1 MRLIHRNASTLENSG
16 DELTLWERPNDRGS
30 AIDDG
35 VRYASDAELIR
46 EPRELIRLDADGPYL
61 RRRQRHPVGQAHG
74 PGTVRSSRRGEDQD
88 LGGLGQSCQRSETLV
103 TQAMICSRD
112 SLDGFDQCR
121 ELGSGC
127 QTLKPD
133 ARRSS
138 LPLVGRVGEEGVGGS
153 QRDRGDVVNPIGAR
167 ALRVASDI
175 DLLQRDLLRRGV
187 SQ

>member
-74 PGTVRSSRRGEDQD
+74 PGTVRSSRRGEDHD
-88 LGGLGQSCQRSETLV
+88 LGRLGQLRQCSEALV
-103 TQAMICSRD
+103 TQAMIRPGD
-112 SLDGFDQCR
+112 ALD
-121 ELGSGC
+121 
-127 QTLKPD
+127 
-133 ARRSS
+133 
-138 LPLVGRVGEEGVGGS
+138 RV
-153 QRDRGDVVNPIGAR
+153 D
-167 ALRVASDI
+167 
-175 DLLQRDLLRRGV
+175 
-187 SQ
+187 